1 MFTTQKNNLH
11 ANTNVQN
18 FQNGA
23 LLAGSLICFMIAV
36 ILWRYFLHMEVWE
49 SALQFVLLSNYYRLL
64 RTLIWEDP
72 LTLMELCEQ
81 LSICS

>member
-1 MFTTQKNNLH
+1 
-11 ANTNVQN
+11 
-18 FQNGA
+18 
-23 LLAGSLICFMIAV
+23 
-36 ILWRYFLHMEVWE
+36 MEVWE

-81 LSICS
+81 LSIHS